1 MVVGTAM
8 MAVKVPVPP
17 TVTVAGT
24 VATAAPA
31 QVTLTVEPAAKLLPL
46 MVVRADAVAGL
57 SVMAAGAGGA
67 ERAVRFRLV
76 TSPAVQIAVC
86 VAA

>member
-1 MVVGTAM
+1 M
-8 MAVKVPVPP
+8 MALKVPVPP

-24 VATAAPA
+24 VATAVPA
-31 QVTLTVEPAAKLLPL
+31 QVTVTVEPAAKLLPL
-46 MVVRADAVAGL
+46 MVVTAMPLAGL

-67 ERAVRFRLV
+67 VRAVRFRLV
-76 TSPAVQIAVC
+76 TPPAAQVAVW